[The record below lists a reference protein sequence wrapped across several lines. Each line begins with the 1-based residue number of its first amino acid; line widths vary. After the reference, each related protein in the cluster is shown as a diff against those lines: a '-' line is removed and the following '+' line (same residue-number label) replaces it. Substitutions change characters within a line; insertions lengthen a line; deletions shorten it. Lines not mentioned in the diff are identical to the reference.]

1 MTATDQQT
9 AGSADGGPGR
19 PHVYEFSIRFGD
31 VDMYRH
37 VNNVAFVAYLED
49 ARTAMMF
56 VDPVKRGIQPVGG
69 CVVHRHEIDYLRPL
83 SFRTDPVRMLTTVR
97 DITAVTFILDHELVD
112 DEERY
117 IRATTVLAA
126 YDVDQTRPRRLR
138 PDERTYL
145 AGFTAEP

>member
-9 AGSADGGPGR
+9 AGSAERGPGR

-56 VDPVKRGIQPVGG
+56 VDPVKRGLPPVGG

-83 SFRTDPVRMLTTVR
+83 PFRTDPVRMLTTVR
-97 DITAVTFILDHELVD
+97 DITAVTFKLDHELVD
-112 DEERY
+112 DEERF
-117 IRATTVLAA
+117 ITATTVLAA
-126 YDVDQTRPRRLR
+126 YDVEQARPRRLR

-145 AGFTAEP
+145 AEFTA